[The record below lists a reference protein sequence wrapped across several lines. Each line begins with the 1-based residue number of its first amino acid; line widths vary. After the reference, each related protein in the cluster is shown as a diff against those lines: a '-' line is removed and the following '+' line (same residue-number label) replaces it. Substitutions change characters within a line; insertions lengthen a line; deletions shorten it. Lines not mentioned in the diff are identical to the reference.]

1 MSMESLLALFFPF
14 AIALYFLPA
23 MIAYKR
29 QTQYRGYIILV
40 NVLFGWT
47 VLGWLAALLWAILEG
62 QGQERTIQLRE
73 PDIIEERSGWTL

>member
-1 MSMESLLALFFPF
+1 MEFVLPLFFLL

-29 QTQYRGYIILV
+29 QTQYRGYIIVV

-47 VLGWLAALLWAILEG
+47 VLGWLAALLWAIFEG
-62 QGQERTIQLRE
+62 RERERTIQLRE
-73 PDIIEERSGWTL
+73 PDIIEERSEWTL